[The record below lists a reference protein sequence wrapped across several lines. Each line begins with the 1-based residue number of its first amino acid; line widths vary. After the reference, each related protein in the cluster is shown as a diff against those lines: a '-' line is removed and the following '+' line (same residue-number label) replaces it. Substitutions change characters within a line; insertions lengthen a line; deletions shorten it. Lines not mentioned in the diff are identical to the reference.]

1 MLLCN
6 HSHTLIS
13 KGPLMIRDEHPRGLS
28 RRTLIGGAAAGA
40 VLAGAL
46 ATEAAAQ
53 TTTGGPDLPQ
63 KLVPGDLVVVPAPG
77 GPSNATA
84 VGRGI
89 AILESWGLR
98 VELTE
103 HALDTFGYLSAP
115 DADRLAD
122 LNYALAHPEAKALMT
137 VRGGYG
143 TTRIIDDADIEALE
157 DHPKLVIGYS
167 DITALHLAIAERTG
181 IPTLHSPMMA
191 WSSNN
196 TPATAA
202 SLRQAVMTTD
212 PIVLKQDETVPTHEV
227 VIPGKA
233 TGTLLGGNLSLM
245 AAEPDESNWP
255 DLDGAILLVEEVDEA
270 RYRVDNM
277 LTRLLRAGHF
287 DNLAGI
293 AVGQFEPDPDDE
305 YTAGEWT
312 MNEVLMDRFGGLGVP
327 ILGGLKIGH
336 GLDPRVVPLGTEAV
350 LDTGAGTLTVQPAVT
365 D

>member
-1 MLLCN
+1 MG
-6 HSHTLIS
+6 I
-13 KGPLMIRDEHPRGLS
+13 DYHPSLS
-28 RRTLIGGAAAGA
+28 RRALIGGVAAGA
-40 VLAGAL
+40 V
-46 ATEAAAQ
+46 AAAAAASPAAAENR
-53 TTTGGPDLPQ
+53 GGDKPQ

-143 TTRIIDDADIEALE
+143 TTRIIDDADLDALE
-157 DHPKLVIGYS
+157 DHPKLIIGYS
-167 DITALHLAIAERTG
+167 DITALHFAVAEQTG

-196 TPATAA
+196 TAETAE
-202 SLRQAVMTTD
+202 SLRKAIMTTD
-212 PIVLKQDETVPTHEV
+212 PVVLKQDDTVSTSGV
-227 VIPGKA
+227 VVPGKA
-233 TGTLLGGNLSLM
+233 SGKLLGGNLSLM

-255 DLDGAILLVEEVDEA
+255 DMDGAILLIEEVEEA

-277 LTRLLRAGHF
+277 LTRIIRAGHF
-287 DNLAGI
+287 DGLAAV
-293 AVGQFEPDPDDE
+293 AVGQFVPHPLDQYKP
-305 YTAGEWT
+305 GEWT
-312 MNEVLMDRFGGLGVP
+312 MNEVLMDRLGSLGVP
-327 ILGGLKIGH
+327 VLGGLKVGH
-336 GLDPRVVPLGTEAV
+336 DVDPRVVPLGTEAV
-350 LDTGAGTLTVQPAVT
+350 LDTGAGTLTVEAAVCE
-365 D
+365 

>member
-1 MLLCN
+1 MN
-6 HSHTLIS
+6 RHSNE
-13 KGPLMIRDEHPRGLS
+13 GRGLP
-28 RRTLIGGAAAGA
+28 RRAVFGGIAAGA
-40 VLAGAL
+40 VLAATHAAPGA
-46 ATEAAAQ
+46 AKN
-53 TTTGGPDLPQ
+53 GGGHGSKPA

-143 TTRIIDDADIEALE
+143 TTRIIDDADFGPLE
-157 DHPKLVIGYS
+157 DNPKVVIGYS
-167 DITALHLAIAERTG
+167 DITALHFAVAQHTG
-181 IPTLHSPMMA
+181 IPTVHSPMMA

-196 TPATAA
+196 TAATAE
-202 SLRQAVMTTD
+202 SLRQAIMTAD
-212 PIVLKQDETVPTHEV
+212 PVVLAQDAAVSTVDVT
-227 VIPGKA
+227 IDGTA
-233 TGTLLGGNLSLM
+233 TGRLLGGNLSLM

-255 DLDGAILLVEEVDEA
+255 DLDGAILLIEEVEEA

-277 LTRLLRAGHF
+277 LTRIIRAGHF

-293 AVGQFEPDPDDE
+293 AVGQFVPDEHDA
-305 YTAGEWT
+305 YTEGEWT
-312 MNEVLMDRFGGLGVP
+312 MNEVLLDRFGGLGVP
-327 ILGGLKIGH
+327 VLGGLKIGH
-336 GLDPRVVPLGTEAV
+336 DLDPRVVPLGTEAV
-350 LDTGAGTLTVQPAVT
+350 LDTSAGTLTVEAAVC

>member
-1 MLLCN
+1 
-6 HSHTLIS
+6 
-13 KGPLMIRDEHPRGLS
+13 MIRDEHPRGVS

-40 VLAGAL
+40 ALAGAL
-46 ATEAAAQ
+46 ASQAAAE
-53 TTTGGPDLPQ
+53 TTGGSRRPK

-143 TTRIIDDADIEALE
+143 TTRIIDEADIEALE

-167 DITALHLAIAERTG
+167 DITALHFAIAERTG
-181 IPTLHSPMMA
+181 IPSLHSPMMA

-196 TPATAA
+196 TAETAE
-202 SLRQAVMTTD
+202 SLRKAVMTTD
-212 PIVLKQDETVPTHEV
+212 PIVLKQDETVSTHEV
-227 VIPGKA
+227 VISGKA
-233 TGTLLGGNLSLM
+233 TGKLLGGNLSLM

-255 DLDGAILLVEEVDEA
+255 DLDGAILLIEEVDEA

-277 LTRLLRAGHF
+277 LTRILRAGHF

-305 YTAGEWT
+305 YKPGEWT
-312 MNEVLMDRFGGLGVP
+312 MNEVLMDRLGGLGVP
-327 ILGGLKIGH
+327 VLGGLKVGH

-350 LDTGAGTLTVQPAVT
+350 LDTGAGTLTVQPAVKN
-365 D
+365 

>member
-1 MLLCN
+1 
-6 HSHTLIS
+6 
-13 KGPLMIRDEHPRGLS
+13 MIRDEHPRGLS

-40 VLAGAL
+40 VLAGTIASQ
-46 ATEAAAQ
+46 AAAE
-53 TTTGGPDLPQ
+53 TTGGSRRPK

-77 GPSNATA
+77 GPSTATA

-103 HALDTFGYLSAP
+103 HALGTFGYLSAP

-167 DITALHLAIAERTG
+167 DITALHFAIAERTR
-181 IPTLHSPMMA
+181 IPSLHSPMMA

-196 TPATAA
+196 TAETAE
-202 SLRQAVMTTD
+202 SLRKAVMTTD
-212 PIVLKQDETVPTHEV
+212 PIVLKQDETVSTHEV
-227 VIPGKA
+227 VISGKA
-233 TGTLLGGNLSLM
+233 TGKLLGGNLSLM

-255 DLDGAILLVEEVDEA
+255 DLDGAILLIEEVDEA

-277 LTRLLRAGHF
+277 LTRIVRAGHF

-305 YTAGEWT
+305 FTPGEWT
-312 MNEVLMDRFGGLGVP
+312 MNEVLMDRLGGLGVP
-327 ILGGLKIGH
+327 ILGGLKVGH

-350 LDTGAGTLTVQPAVT
+350 LDTGAGTLTVQPAVKN
-365 D
+365 

>member
-1 MLLCN
+1 MN
-6 HSHTLIS
+6 PNQEAF
-13 KGPLMIRDEHPRGLS
+13 GVPRRAVL
-28 RRTLIGGAAAGA
+28 GGVAAGA
-40 VLAGAL
+40 VLA
-46 ATEAAAQ
+46 ATQAAPAAAEE
-53 TTTGGPDLPQ
+53 TGRRRPK

-157 DHPKLVIGYS
+157 DFPKLVIGYS
-167 DITALHLAIAERTG
+167 DITALHLAIAQRTG
-181 IPTLHSPMMA
+181 LPSLHSPMMA

-196 TPATAA
+196 TDATAE
-202 SLRQAVMTTD
+202 SLRKAVMTAD
-212 PIVLKQDETVPTHEV
+212 PVVLKQDETVPTFDV
-227 VIPGKA
+227 TIPGKA
-233 TGTLLGGNLSLM
+233 TGRLLGGNLSLM
-245 AAEPDESNWP
+245 AAEPDLSHWP
-255 DLDGAILLVEEVDEA
+255 DLDGAILFIEEVDEA

-293 AVGQFEPDPDDE
+293 AVGQFELDPDDE
-305 YTAGEWT
+305 FTEGEWT
-312 MNEVLMDRFGGLGVP
+312 MSEVLMDRFGDLGVP
-327 ILGGLKIGH
+327 ILGGLRVGH
-336 GLDPRVVPLGTEAV
+336 GLDPRVLPLNTQAT
-350 LDTGAGTLTVQPAVT
+350 LDAGAGTLTVQPAVRN
-365 D
+365 